1 VLSFWSEAREA
12 LALKRREFITLLGGA
27 AAWPCAARA
36 QQPAI
41 PVVGFVNAS
50 SSTESPRFAD
60 PFRQGLA
67 DTGYIEGRNVAI
79 EYRWAESHYERLPDM
94 IADLVRRRVAV
105 LAATSTPAALAA
117 KAATTDIPIVFETAG
132 DPIALGLVGSLSRP
146 TGNITGVTQLSSE
159 LVSKRVGLLHDL
171 IPTAKIIASLI
182 NQSDPRAES
191 QSREMHEA
199 TRAVGVQL
207 HVLNASN
214 EAEIDGAFAK
224 LLQLRADALL
234 VGTGELFNKR
244 REQLVAL
251 TARHAVPAFYQYRQ
265 FTIAGGLI
273 SYGAS
278 LADSYR
284 RAGGYT
290 GRILSGTKPTDLPV
304 FQPTKF
310 ELVINLKTAKALGL
324 TIPPG
329 VLAIADEVI
338 E

>member
-1 VLSFWSEAREA
+1 V
-12 LALKRREFITLLGGA
+12 RRRAFIMLLGGA
-27 AAWPCAARA
+27 AVAWPLAARA
-36 QQPAI
+36 QQSAM

-50 SSTESPRFAD
+50 SSTESARFAG

-67 DTGYIEGRNVAI
+67 DTGYIEGQNVAI
-79 EYRWAESHYERLPDM
+79 EYRWADSHYERLPDM

-132 DPIALGLVGSLSRP
+132 DPITLGLVGSLSRP
-146 TGNITGVTQLSSE
+146 TGNVTGVTQLSSE

-171 IPTAKIIASLI
+171 IPTAKTIASLI
-182 NQSDPRAES
+182 NQNDPRAES
-191 QSREMHEA
+191 QSRDMHEA

-214 EAEIDGAFAK
+214 EAEIDRAFTK

-251 TARHAVPAFYQYRQ
+251 AARHAVPAFYQYRE
-265 FTIAGGLI
+265 FPIVGGLI

-304 FQPTKF
+304 LQPIKF

>member
-1 VLSFWSEAREA
+1 M
-12 LALKRREFITLLGGA
+12 LLGGA
-27 AAWPCAARA
+27 AVAWPLAARA
-36 QQPAI
+36 QQSAM

-50 SSTESPRFAD
+50 SSTESARFAG

-67 DTGYIEGRNVAI
+67 DTGYIEGQNVAI
-79 EYRWAESHYERLPDM
+79 EYRWADSHYERLPDM

-117 KAATTDIPIVFETAG
+117 KGATTDIPIVFETAG
-132 DPIALGLVGSLSRP
+132 DPITLGLVGSLSRP
-146 TGNITGVTQLSSE
+146 TGNVTGVTQLSSE

-171 IPTAKIIASLI
+171 IPTAKTIASLV
-182 NQSDPRAES
+182 NQNDPRAES
-191 QSREMHEA
+191 QSRDMHEA

-214 EAEIDGAFAK
+214 EAEIDRAFTK

-251 TARHAVPAFYQYRQ
+251 AARHAVPAFYQYRE
-265 FTIAGGLI
+265 FPIVGGLI

-304 FQPTKF
+304 LQPIKF

-324 TIPPG
+324 TTIPPG

>member
-1 VLSFWSEAREA
+1 V
-12 LALKRREFITLLGGA
+12 KRREFITLLGGT
-27 AAWPCAARA
+27 AAWPLAARA
-36 QQPAI
+36 QQPAM

-50 SSTESPRFAD
+50 SSTESARFAG

-67 DTGYIEGRNVAI
+67 DTGYIEGQNVTI
-79 EYRWAESHYERLPDM
+79 EYRWADSHYERLPDM

-132 DPIALGLVGSLSRP
+132 DPITLGLVSSLSRP
-146 TGNITGVTQLSSE
+146 TGNVTGVTQLSSE

-171 IPTAKIIASLI
+171 IPSAKIIASLI

-207 HVLNASN
+207 QVLNASN
-214 EAEIDGAFAK
+214 EAEIDGAFTK

-251 TARHAVPAFYQYRQ
+251 AARHAVPAFYQYRE
-265 FTIAGGLI
+265 FPIAGGLI

-278 LADSYR
+278 ITDSYR
-284 RAGGYT
+284 QTGVYT
-290 GRILSGTKPTDLPV
+290 GRILKGEKPADLPV
-304 FQPTKF
+304 LQPIKF

-324 TIPPG
+324 TIPAG
-329 VLAIADEVI
+329 LLAIADEVI